1 MKITENIEIKPLPI
15 RGGDTQKLKLSDLH
29 NPDKIT
35 AILHNNGLFIEAG
48 ENQAFQETKGR
59 WELWQKDPLICGRL
73 LCVKAWNK
81 SAVIACYKNYEPE

>member
-59 WELWQKDPLICGRL
+59 WELWEKHNGRL
-73 LCVKAWNK
+73 FCVKVWNK
-81 SAVIACYKNYEPE
+81 SAVIATYKNYEPE